1 MFRNLNAE
9 MSRRGLTR
17 REMAKKINMAPNTL
31 TRKLNG
37 LAVFTLDEI
46 YKIRDTLNEISPLD
60 DDMNLDKLFEQSG
73 KPETTHKERK

>member
-17 REMAKKINMAPNTL
+17 RVMAKKINMTPNTL

-37 LAVFTLDEI
+37 LAVFTLDEV
-46 YKIRDTLNEISPLD
+46 YKIRDMLDEISPLD
-60 DDMNLDKLFEQSG
+60 KDMNLDKLFEQSG
-73 KPETTHKERK
+73 NPEPTTKERK